1 LSTYYFTAVLGND
14 ASGTTYYP
22 ASGPDTTNF
31 SIRVN
36 YCNVLADYAYCYGIE
51 LGWGSG
57 SPTSYTYGN
66 SSNGFSN
73 AADTYGIDFFQYY
86 LDSNT
91 PTNFVGVNMYEW
103 NETQVNIIS
112 CGNQSPAA
120 NTAFEYKK
128 LWLADVAVWT
138 KEIAEIQTICGVMC
152 YYNGKFSDGEMKLFN
167 QPSEMAFPALGL
179 MANAMVVAKSLKN
192 VAKLRRDLN
201 VNSSNQPPQ
210 GTDSLKVDLWHRTV
224 RAQESCKEMFLLYAP
239 AIVVATLFGQEVFGK
254 WAPRAVGA
262 LSLVGAFYRYKYMNA
277 SIDDPKTK
285 GTPFRNAAMAMKP
298 VYYLAVVSCG
308 YLVGKEVYS
317 QCKAAYESKKKVK
330 PLEQTKQTK
339 KQLEQKKV
347 KEMEQK
353 K

>member
-1 LSTYYFTAVLGND
+1 VNVAYD
-14 ASGTTYYP
+14 D
-22 ASGPDTTNF
+22 PD
-31 SIRVN
+31 
-36 YCNVLADYAYCYGIE
+36 
-51 LGWGSG
+51 
-57 SPTSYTYGN
+57 
-66 SSNGFSN
+66 
-73 AADTYGIDFFQYY
+73 YY
-86 LDSNT
+86 LSDIEVWSESIDSVET
-91 PTNFVGVNMYEW
+91 IVGIVFY
-103 NETQVNIIS
+103 
-112 CGNQSPAA
+112 
-120 NTAFEYKK
+120 FHEYK
-128 LWLADVAVWT
+128 
-138 KEIAEIQTICGVMC
+138 
-152 YYNGKFSDGEMKLFN
+152 SDDEMKLFK
-167 QPSEMAFPALGL
+167 QPSEMAFSALGL

-201 VNSSNQPPQ
+201 VNASNQPPQ

-224 RAQESCKEMFLLYAP
+224 RAQESCKETFLLYAP

-317 QCKAAYESKKKVK
+317 QCKAAYESKKMVK
-330 PLEQTKQTK
+330 PLEHK
-339 KQLEQKKV
+339 KAMKPLEQKKV